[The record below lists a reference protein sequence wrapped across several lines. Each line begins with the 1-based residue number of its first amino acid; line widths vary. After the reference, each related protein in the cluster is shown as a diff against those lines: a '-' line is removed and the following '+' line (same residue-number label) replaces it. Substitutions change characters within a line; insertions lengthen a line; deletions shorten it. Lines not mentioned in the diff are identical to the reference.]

1 MALSEAVGGR
11 VRGRFSSRCLAT
23 NTPPPSG
30 RPVRSQLTASRD
42 YNIVSQA
49 DISEISVMDLVK
61 HATMPPTTVSEQPS
75 LLRALGLWETTAIV
89 MGIMIGSAI
98 FIVPAEV
105 TREVGSERA
114 ALCVWIISGLLS
126 LFGALSFA
134 ELAAM
139 FPQAGGQY
147 VYLREAYG
155 HLVSFLC
162 GWTFF
167 LAVQSGGIS
176 TVAVGFAQYL
186 AEFFP
191 ISPGQQKLAGSLAI
205 VALTAINYRGVREAG
220 WVQSVLT
227 GAKVGAMVAL
237 VALGYALVHG
247 PASGTVTL
255 PTPSGWGFLSSF
267 GVAMVAAFWAY
278 DGWNN
283 GTFAADEVKNPER
296 NIPLGLILG
305 TAAVVVIYILL
316 NLVYYHVLPLLT
328 VAQSPRVAAEAGMR
342 LFGRAGAHWVTLAII
357 VAMLGCVNGMVL
369 AGARVYYAM
378 ARDGLFFR
386 WCGIVHPTFRTPH
399 LSLLFQAAWAILLVI
414 LGTYEQLFTFVIF
427 AGWIFYALA
436 ALGVIVLRHTRPNLP
451 RPYRVSGYPFVP
463 VVFVI
468 AAGVFILNTILA
480 RPLES
485 GVGASIVALGIP
497 AYLLWKRHSMPA

>member
-1 MALSEAVGGR
+1 MDSR
-11 VRGRFSSRCLAT
+11 FRGNDF
-23 NTPPPSG
+23 
-30 RPVRSQLTASRD
+30 
-42 YNIVSQA
+42 
-49 DISEISVMDLVK
+49 MDLVK
-61 HATMPPTTVSEQPS
+61 RRTVPPIPVSEQPP

-114 ALCVWIISGLLS
+114 ALGVWIISGLLS

-186 AEFFP
+186 ADFFP
-191 ISPGQQKLAGSLAI
+191 IHPGQQKLAASLAI
-205 VALTAINYRGVREAG
+205 VVLTAINYRGVREAG
-220 WVQSVLT
+220 WVQSILT

-237 VALGYALVHG
+237 VALGFALVHG
-247 PASGTVTL
+247 PVSGTVQL
-255 PTPSGWGFLSSF
+255 PTPAGWGFLSSF
-267 GVAMVAAFWAY
+267 GVAMVAALWAY

-283 GTFAADEVKNPER
+283 GTFAADEVRNPER
-296 NIPLGLILG
+296 NLPLGLILG
-305 TAAVVVIYILL
+305 TAAVMVIYILL

-342 LFGRAGAHWVTLAII
+342 LFGRSGAHWVSLAII
-357 VAMLGCVNGMVL
+357 VAMLGCVNGMIL

-386 WCGIVHPTFRTPH
+386 WCGLVHPRFRTPH
-399 LSLLFQAAWAILLVI
+399 LSLLFQAAWAVLLVL
-414 LGTYEQLFTFVIF
+414 LGTYEQLFTYVIF
-427 AGWIFYALA
+427 AGWIFYALTVF
-436 ALGVIVLRHTRPNLP
+436 GVILLRRTRPDLR
-451 RPYRVSGYPFVP
+451 RPYRVTGYPFVP
-463 VVFVI
+463 AAFLI
-468 AAGVFILNTILA
+468 AAAGFILNTLLA
-480 RPLES
+480 RPLEA
-485 GVGASIVALGIP
+485 GVGSGIVALGIP
-497 AYLLWKRHSMPA
+497 AYLVWKQRSRAA

>member
-1 MALSEAVGGR
+1 M
-11 VRGRFSSRCLAT
+11 
-23 NTPPPSG
+23 N
-30 RPVRSQLTASRD
+30 
-42 YNIVSQA
+42 
-49 DISEISVMDLVK
+49 LVK
-61 HATMPPTTVSEQPS
+61 PATAPPVAAAEQPQ
-75 LLRALGLWETTAIV
+75 LIRALGLWETTAIV

-98 FIVPAEV
+98 FIVPAEM

-114 ALCVWIISGLLS
+114 ALGVWIISGILS

-134 ELAAM
+134 ELASM

-176 TVAVGFAQYL
+176 TVAVGFGQYL
-186 AEFFP
+186 ADFFP
-191 ISPGQQKLAGSLAI
+191 INPVQQKLAGSLAI
-205 VALTAINYRGVREAG
+205 VVLTAINYRGVREAG

-237 VALGYALVHG
+237 VALGFALVHG
-247 PASGTVTL
+247 PVGGAVKL
-255 PTPSGWGFLSSF
+255 PTPAGWGFLSSF
-267 GVAMVAAFWAY
+267 GVAMVAALWAY

-283 GTFAADEVKNPER
+283 GTFAADEVKSPER
-296 NIPLGLILG
+296 NIPLGLMLG
-305 TAAVVVIYILL
+305 TGAVVVIYILV
-316 NLVYYHVLPLLT
+316 NLVYYHVLPLVT
-328 VAQSPRVAAEAGMR
+328 VAHSPRVAAEAGTH
-342 LFGRAGAHWVTLAII
+342 LFGRSGAHWVSLAII
-357 VAMLGCVNGMVL
+357 VAMLGCVNGMIL

-386 WCGIVHPTFRTPH
+386 WCGNVHPRFHTPH
-399 LSLLFQAAWAILLVI
+399 LSLLFQAAWAILLVL

-436 ALGVIVLRHTRPNLP
+436 ALGVIILRHTRPNLP
-451 RPYRVSGYPFVP
+451 RPYRVSGYPLVPAIFVL
-463 VVFVI
+463 
-468 AAGVFILNTILA
+468 AAAVFILNTILA
-480 RPLES
+480 RPFES
-485 GVGASIVALGIP
+485 GIGAGIVALGIP
-497 AYLLWKRHSMPA
+497 AYLLWKRKGT

>member
-1 MALSEAVGGR
+1 MDPVK
-11 VRGRFSSRCLAT
+11 
-23 NTPPPSG
+23 SG
-30 RPVRSQLTASRD
+30 TEPAS
-42 YNIVSQA
+42 A
-49 DISEISVMDLVK
+49 
-61 HATMPPTTVSEQPS
+61 VSEQPS

-98 FIVPAEV
+98 FIVPAEI

-114 ALCVWIISGLLS
+114 ALWVWVISGLLS

-139 FPQAGGQY
+139 LPQAGGQY

-186 AEFFP
+186 PDFFP
-191 ISPGQQKLAGSLAI
+191 LHPGQQKLAASLAI
-205 VALTAINYRGVREAG
+205 VVLTAINYRGVREAG

-227 GAKVGAMVAL
+227 GAKLGAIVAI
-237 VALGYALVHG
+237 VALGFALVRG
-247 PASGTVTL
+247 PIDNTVKL
-255 PTPSGWGFLSSF
+255 PKPAGLGFVSAF
-267 GVAMVAAFWAY
+267 GVAMVAALWAY

-296 NIPLGLILG
+296 TLPLALVLG
-305 TAAVVVIYILL
+305 TAAVSVIYILL

-328 VAQSPRVAAEAGMR
+328 IAQSPRVAAEAGIR
-342 LFGRAGAHWVTLAII
+342 LFGRGGAHWVTLAII
-357 VAMLGCVNGMVL
+357 VAMLGCLNGMIL

-386 WCGIVHPTFRTPH
+386 WCGNVHPKFRTPH
-399 LSLLFQAAWAILLVI
+399 LSLLFQAAWAVLLVL
-414 LGTYEQLFTFVIF
+414 LGTYEQLFTYVIF
-427 AGWIFYALA
+427 AGWIFYALT
-436 ALGVIVLRHTRPNLP
+436 ALAVIVLRRKRPDLP
-451 RPYRVSGYPFVP
+451 RPYRVFGYPFVP
-463 VVFVI
+463 AAFVI
-468 AAGVFILNTILA
+468 AAACFILNTLVA
-480 RPLES
+480 RPVEAGMGS
-485 GVGASIVALGIP
+485 GIVALGIP
-497 AYLLWKRHSMPA
+497 AYLVCKHRSGAA

>member
-1 MALSEAVGGR
+1 MNQVKPGTAPPVAV
-11 VRGRFSSRCLAT
+11 A
-23 NTPPPSG
+23 
-30 RPVRSQLTASRD
+30 
-42 YNIVSQA
+42 
-49 DISEISVMDLVK
+49 
-61 HATMPPTTVSEQPS
+61 EQPQ

-98 FIVPAEV
+98 FIVPAEM

-114 ALCVWIISGLLS
+114 ALGVWIISGILS

-134 ELAAM
+134 ELASM

-186 AEFFP
+186 ADFFP
-191 ISPGQQKLAGSLAI
+191 INPVQQKLAGSLAI
-205 VALTAINYRGVREAG
+205 VVLTAINYRGVREAG

-237 VALGYALVHG
+237 VALGFALVHG
-247 PASGTVTL
+247 RPVGGVVKL
-255 PTPSGWGFLSSF
+255 PTPAGWGFLSSF
-267 GVAMVAAFWAY
+267 GVAMVAALWAY

-296 NIPLGLILG
+296 NIPLALVLG
-305 TAAVVVIYILL
+305 TGAVVVIYILV
-316 NLVYYHVLPLLT
+316 NLVYYHVLPLVT
-328 VAQSPRVAAEAGMR
+328 VAHSPRVAAEAGTR
-342 LFGRAGAHWVTLAII
+342 LFGRSGAHWVSLAII
-357 VAMLGCVNGMVL
+357 VAMLGCVNGMIL

-386 WCGIVHPTFRTPH
+386 WCGNVHPKFHTPH
-399 LSLLFQAAWAILLVI
+399 LSLLFQAAWAILLVL

-436 ALGVIVLRHTRPNLP
+436 ALGVIILRHTRPNLP
-451 RPYRVSGYPFVP
+451 RPYRVSGYPLVPAIFVL
-463 VVFVI
+463 
-468 AAGVFILNTILA
+468 AAAVFILNTILA
-480 RPLES
+480 RPFES
-485 GVGASIVALGIP
+485 GIGAGIVALGIP
-497 AYLLWKRHSMPA
+497 AYLIWRRKGT

>member
-1 MALSEAVGGR
+1 
-11 VRGRFSSRCLAT
+11 
-23 NTPPPSG
+23 
-30 RPVRSQLTASRD
+30 
-42 YNIVSQA
+42 
-49 DISEISVMDLVK
+49 MDLVK
-61 HATMPPTTVSEQPS
+61 PDTASPTPVAEQPS
-75 LLRALGLWETTAIV
+75 LLRALGLWETAAIV

-114 ALCVWIISGLLS
+114 ALCVWMISGVLS

-167 LAVQSGGIS
+167 LSVQSGGIS

-186 AEFFP
+186 ADFFP
-191 ISPGQQKLAGSLAI
+191 ITPGEQKLAASLAI
-205 VALTAINYRGVREAG
+205 VVLTAINYRGVREAG

-237 VALGYALVHG
+237 VALGFALVRG
-247 PASGTVTL
+247 PSSGTARL
-255 PTPSGWGFLSSF
+255 PTPAGWGFLSSF
-267 GVAMVAAFWAY
+267 GVAMVAVLWAY

-296 NIPLGLILG
+296 NLPLGLILG

-316 NLVYYHVLPLLT
+316 NLVYYHVLPLWT

-342 LFGRAGAHWVTLAII
+342 LFGRSGAHWVSLAII
-357 VAMLGCVNGMVL
+357 VAMLGCVNGMIL

-378 ARDGLFFR
+378 ARDGLFFH
-386 WCGIVHPTFRTPH
+386 WCGDVHPKFRTPH
-399 LSLLFQAAWAILLVI
+399 LSLLFQAGWAVLLVL

-427 AGWIFYALA
+427 AGWIFYALT
-436 ALGVIVLRHTRPNLP
+436 ALGVIILRHTRPALP

-463 VVFVI
+463 VAFVLA
-468 AAGVFILNTILA
+468 AAGFILNTLLA
-480 RPLES
+480 RPLEA
-485 GVGASIVALGIP
+485 GVGCGIVALGIP
-497 AYLLWKRHSMPA
+497 AYWLWKHRSRAA

>member
-1 MALSEAVGGR
+1 MH
-11 VRGRFSSRCLAT
+11 LAKPDT
-23 NTPPPSG
+23 APP
-30 RPVRSQLTASRD
+30 VA
-42 YNIVSQA
+42 A
-49 DISEISVMDLVK
+49 
-61 HATMPPTTVSEQPS
+61 AEQPQ

-98 FIVPAEV
+98 FIVPAEI

-114 ALCVWIISGLLS
+114 ALAVWIISGLLS

-134 ELAAM
+134 ELASM

-176 TVAVGFAQYL
+176 TVAVGFAQYF
-186 AEFFP
+186 ADFFP
-191 ISPGQQKLAGSLAI
+191 INPIEQKIAASLAI
-205 VALTAINYRGVREAG
+205 VVLTAINYRGVREAG
-220 WVQSVLT
+220 WVQSILT

-237 VALGYALVHG
+237 VALGFALVHG
-247 PASGTVTL
+247 PARGTLEL
-255 PTPSGWGFLSSF
+255 PTPAGWGFLSSF
-267 GVAMVAAFWAY
+267 GVAMVAALWAY

-283 GTFAADEVKNPER
+283 GTFAADEVKSPER

-305 TAAVVVIYILL
+305 TAAVVLIYILL

-328 VAQSPRVAAEAGMR
+328 VAQSPRVAAETGMH
-342 LFGRAGAHWVTLAII
+342 LFGRRGAHWVSLAII
-357 VAMLGCVNGMVL
+357 VAMLGCVNGMIL

-386 WCGIVHPTFRTPH
+386 WCGNVHPKHHTPH
-399 LSLLFQAAWAILLVI
+399 LSLLFQAAWAILLVL

-427 AGWIFYALA
+427 AGWIFYALT
-436 ALGVIVLRHTRPNLP
+436 ALGVIVLRHSQPNLP

-463 VVFVI
+463 AFFVL
-468 AAGVFILNTILA
+468 AAAAFILNTILA

-485 GVGASIVALGIP
+485 GIGTGIVALGIP
-497 AYLLWKRHSMPA
+497 AYLIWRKKG

>member
-1 MALSEAVGGR
+1 MSLVQPGTAPPAAL
-11 VRGRFSSRCLAT
+11 T
-23 NTPPPSG
+23 
-30 RPVRSQLTASRD
+30 
-42 YNIVSQA
+42 
-49 DISEISVMDLVK
+49 
-61 HATMPPTTVSEQPS
+61 EQPQ

-114 ALCVWIISGLLS
+114 ALSVWIISGILS

-134 ELAAM
+134 ELASM

-186 AEFFP
+186 ADFFP
-191 ISPGQQKLAGSLAI
+191 INPLQQKLAASLSI
-205 VALTAINYRGVREAG
+205 VVLTAINYRGVREAG

-237 VALGYALVHG
+237 VALGFALVHG
-247 PASGTVTL
+247 AAGGTAKL
-255 PTPSGWGFLSSF
+255 PTPAGWGFLSSF
-267 GVAMVAAFWAY
+267 GVAMVAALWAY

-305 TAAVVVIYILL
+305 TGTVVVIYILL

-328 VAQSPRVAAEAGMR
+328 VAHSPRVAAEAGTR
-342 LFGRAGAHWVTLAII
+342 LFGRSGAHWVSLAIL
-357 VAMLGCVNGMVL
+357 VAMFGCLNGMIL

-386 WCGIVHPTFRTPH
+386 WCGSVHPRFHTPH
-399 LSLLFQAAWAILLVI
+399 LSLLFQAAWAILLVL

-436 ALGVIVLRHTRPNLP
+436 ALGVIVLRRTRPNLP
-451 RPYRVSGYPFVP
+451 RPYRVTGYPFVP
-463 VVFVI
+463 GIFVL
-468 AAGVFILNTILA
+468 AAVAFILNTILA
-480 RPLES
+480 RPFES
-485 GVGASIVALGIP
+485 GIGAGIVALGIP
-497 AYLLWKRHSMPA
+497 AYLVWKRKVA

>member
-1 MALSEAVGGR
+1 MALAKPDTAPPAAV
-11 VRGRFSSRCLAT
+11 A
-23 NTPPPSG
+23 
-30 RPVRSQLTASRD
+30 
-42 YNIVSQA
+42 
-49 DISEISVMDLVK
+49 
-61 HATMPPTTVSEQPS
+61 EQPQ

-98 FIVPAEV
+98 FIVPAEI

-114 ALCVWIISGLLS
+114 ALGVWVISGILS

-134 ELAAM
+134 ELASM

-186 AEFFP
+186 ADFFP
-191 ISPGQQKLAGSLAI
+191 ITPVQQKLAGSLAI
-205 VALTAINYRGVREAG
+205 VVLTAINYRGVREAG

-237 VALGYALVHG
+237 VALGFALVHG
-247 PASGTVTL
+247 RPVGGAAKL
-255 PTPSGWGFLSSF
+255 PTPAGWGFLSSF
-267 GVAMVAAFWAY
+267 GVAMVAALWAY

-296 NIPLGLILG
+296 NIPLALVLG
-305 TAAVVVIYILL
+305 TGAVVVIYILV

-328 VAQSPRVAAEAGMR
+328 VAQSPRVAAEAGTR
-342 LFGRAGAHWVTLAII
+342 LFGRSGAHWVSLAII
-357 VAMLGCVNGMVL
+357 VAMFGCVNGMIL

-386 WCGIVHPTFRTPH
+386 WCGNVHPRFHTPH
-399 LSLLFQAAWAILLVI
+399 LSLLFQAGWAILLVL

-436 ALGVIVLRHTRPNLP
+436 ALGVIILRHTRPNVP
-451 RPYRVSGYPFVP
+451 RPYRVSGYPLVPAIFVL
-463 VVFVI
+463 
-468 AAGVFILNTILA
+468 AAAVFILNTILA

-485 GVGASIVALGIP
+485 GIGAGIVALGIP
-497 AYLLWKRHSMPA
+497 AYLIWRKKGSTREQLDHPLPPP

>member
-1 MALSEAVGGR
+1 LTGLR
-11 VRGRFSSRCLAT
+11 DSS
-23 NTPPPSG
+23 
-30 RPVRSQLTASRD
+30 
-42 YNIVSQA
+42 IVSQA
-49 DISEISVMDLVK
+49 ELLAMDHVK
-61 HATMPPTTVSEQPS
+61 PGTAHPTAISEQPP

-114 ALCVWIISGLLS
+114 ALAVWIISGLLS

-186 AEFFP
+186 ADFFP
-191 ISPGQQKLAGSLAI
+191 ISPGQQKLAASLSI
-205 VALTAINYRGVREAG
+205 VVLTAINYRGVREAG
-220 WVQSVLT
+220 WLQSVLT

-247 PASGTVTL
+247 PVTGAVRL
-255 PTPSGWGFLSSF
+255 PTPAGWGFLSSF
-267 GVAMVAAFWAY
+267 GVAMVAALWAY

-283 GTFAADEVKNPER
+283 GTFAGDEVKNPER

-305 TAAVVVIYILL
+305 TGGVVVIYVLL
-316 NLVYYHVLPLLT
+316 NFVYYHLLGLST
-328 VAQSPRVAAEAGMR
+328 VAQSPRVAAQAGMR
-342 LFGRAGAHWVTLAII
+342 LFGRAGAHWVSLAVI
-357 VAMLGCVNGMVL
+357 VAMLGCVNGMIL

-386 WCGIVHPTFRTPH
+386 WCGNVHPKFRTPH
-399 LSLLFQAAWAILLVI
+399 LSLLFQAAWAILLVL
-414 LGTYEQLFTFVIF
+414 LGTFEQLFTFVIF
-427 AGWIFYALA
+427 AGWIFYALT
-436 ALGVIVLRHTRPNLP
+436 ALGVIVLRHTRPELP
-451 RPYRVSGYPFVP
+451 RSYRVSGYPYVP
-463 VVFVI
+463 VAFVL
-468 AAGVFILNTILA
+468 AAVVFILNTILA

-485 GVGASIVALGIP
+485 GIGTGIVALGVP
-497 AYLLWKRHSMPA
+497 AYLLWKSHSAA